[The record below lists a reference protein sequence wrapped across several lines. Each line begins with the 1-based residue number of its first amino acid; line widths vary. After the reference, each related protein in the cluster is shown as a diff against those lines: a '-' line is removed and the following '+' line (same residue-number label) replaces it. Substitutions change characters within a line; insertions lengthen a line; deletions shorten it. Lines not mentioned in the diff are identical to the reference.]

1 MHGDL
6 DKGYRRYHLLIAGLF
21 VGIIIVDASIIAYRL
36 LDSGEVAVGRD
47 QIRQI
52 SFRLDPNS
60 ASAEALSQLPGLNVR
75 QAQSIVDYREHAVVL
90 SGQRVYTSVAD
101 LDAVP
106 GIGAKTIEKIR
117 DYLCFTQPD
126 ETDGSTDKEE

>member
-1 MHGDL
+1 MYGGS
-6 DKGYRRYHLLIAGLF
+6 DKGYLRYHLLIAGLF
-21 VGIIIVDASIIAYRL
+21 LGIIIVDASIIAHRL
-36 LDSGEVAVGRD
+36 LDSSEVGVDRD

-75 QAQSIVDYREHAVVL
+75 QAQSIVEYRERAVVL
-90 SGQRVYTSVAD
+90 SGQRVYTSAED

-106 GIGAKTIEKIR
+106 GIGAKTLEKIR